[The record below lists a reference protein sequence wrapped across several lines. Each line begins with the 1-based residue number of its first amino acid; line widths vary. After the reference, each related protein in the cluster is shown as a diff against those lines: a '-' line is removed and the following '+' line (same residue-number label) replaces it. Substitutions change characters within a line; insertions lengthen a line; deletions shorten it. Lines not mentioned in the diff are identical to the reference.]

1 MKEGRTIEARG
12 GRKKGEK
19 GLEVERGRHDK
30 SRRFCRVEVLK
41 ATRVEDLRV
50 LEEFQVH
57 ERRDKDR

>member
-1 MKEGRTIEARG
+1 M
-12 GRKKGEK
+12 KKGARVP
-19 GLEVERGRHDK
+19 EVEREQHDK